1 MNNKHQESLKSIE
14 RLLLIMDDLRA
25 QCPWDKKQ
33 TMETLRTLTIEET
46 YELADAIIDDDM
58 EEVKK
63 ELGDLLLHIAFYS
76 KIGDEKGLFD
86 IGKVAEAISDKLV
99 DRHPH
104 IYGDVTVA
112 DEAEVKR
119 NWEKLKLKEGKDWKY
134 FIATSW
140 RGNCGGCMAL
150 HQFSIDEGFKYHG
163 RIFLYPQTMYSN
175 PSLKKI
181 DANGNVI
188 YDEEIN
194 L

>member
-1 MNNKHQESLKSIE
+1 MSPKS
-14 RLLLIMDDLRA
+14 LLLSLMLLITFQVSAECFEEDNVANELEQFIINEYQIKVANAPLQMFECADNFDYFRVLKDDALIF
-25 QCPWDKKQ
+25 
-33 TMETLRTLTIEET
+33 ELTRLPDFDT
-46 YELADAIIDDDM
+46 FDYKARLVKNYDDPELNEIWM
-58 EEVKK
+58 K
-63 ELGDLLLHIAFYS
+63 ELLDL
-76 KIGDEKGLFD
+76 
-86 IGKVAEAISDKLV
+86 
-99 DRHPH
+99 
-104 IYGDVTVA
+104 
-112 DEAEVKR
+112 
-119 NWEKLKLKEGKDWKY
+119 LKLKEGKDWKY

-150 HQFSIDEGFKYHG
+150 HQFSVDGGFKYHG